1 MVRKQRSLRTVRRT
15 VLIVGEG
22 YAEEAFLRH
31 IRALYTSKQQGFRM
45 EIGNARGKAAG
56 HVVDHAL
63 KLRAR
68 AQYDMV
74 AALLDTDADWTAV
87 VRERAIAGEIMVLPS
102 SPCLEA
108 LLLAVIGHGRE
119 GNTRSQKTRFLQ
131 HFGGE
136 AHEENVIARQLTRP
150 VLDKARHHVEALDQL
165 LKLIGY

>member
-1 MVRKQRSLRTVRRT
+1 MARKQRAVRTVRPT

-22 YAEEAFLRH
+22 YAEETFLRH
-31 IRALYTSKQQGFRM
+31 IRTLYTSKQEGFRM

-68 AQYDMV
+68 AQYDAV

-87 VRERAIAGEIMVLPS
+87 VRERAIEGEIMVLPS

-108 LLLAVIGHGRE
+108 VLLAVIGHGRE
-119 GNTRSQKTRFLQ
+119 GNTRTQKTRFFQ

-136 AHEENVIARQLTRP
+136 AHEENVIARRLTRP
-150 VLDKARHHVEALDQL
+150 VLDKAREHVEVLDQL
-165 LKLIGY
+165 LKLIGC